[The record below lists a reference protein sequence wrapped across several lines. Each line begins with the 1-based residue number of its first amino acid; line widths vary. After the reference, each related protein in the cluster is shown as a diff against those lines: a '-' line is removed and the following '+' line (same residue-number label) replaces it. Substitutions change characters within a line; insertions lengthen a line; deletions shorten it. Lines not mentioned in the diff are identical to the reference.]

1 MCLPPLPLSPVFVPY
16 PDIVLKLGLSV
27 GTFLYKFQTKTKKA
41 WTHWVI
47 VLISLVCFIGLISH
61 SPKLSVISKLL
72 FFFFSPTCNKLLKS
86 TNAFAPMLL
95 FILDHNAR
103 PKDLLIL
110 GFLTS
115 TLGDNSLT
123 PHTLFVDYVLRF
135 LTG

>member
-1 MCLPPLPLSPVFVPY
+1 M
-16 PDIVLKLGLSV
+16 
-27 GTFLYKFQTKTKKA
+27 
-41 WTHWVI
+41 
-47 VLISLVCFIGLISH
+47 
-61 SPKLSVISKLL
+61 L
-72 FFFFSPTCNKLLKS
+72 F
-86 TNAFAPMLL
+86 

-103 PKDLLIL
+103 PKGLLIL